1 MRLREQMHLDDHS
14 QVRPKSLIRI
24 VLPKLDGF
32 GQDPSVLVVYT
43 VPLYGQSR
51 CVRQDTL
58 NSGVGVRHRRRGD
71 NMIDR
76 AS

>member
-1 MRLREQMHLDDHS
+1 MA
-14 QVRPKSLIRI
+14 RI
-24 VLPKLDGF
+24 
-32 GQDPSVLVVYT
+32 DPSVLVVYT
-43 VPLYGQSR
+43 VPLYGQSL

-76 AS
+76 ASKKAAPYCKAD